1 MSIGA
6 RGVTGTACYSLLAM
20 VFLVWVGD
28 PMKADLAGGVAM
40 AIGSAATLLV
50 SDKVETGTAAQP

>member
-1 MSIGA
+1 MP
-6 RGVTGTACYSLLAM
+6 
-20 VFLVWVGD
+20 LVWVGD